1 MSKTVEWINWP
12 IFVEEGGG
20 VRQATTAEVL
30 REFNKTINEIA
41 DLRAQL
47 AQRDGELEALRAV
60 IEEARARIANRK
72 FGDDGTRIW
81 IEDYMDD
88 LGRLLDRGLKGAG
101 DE

>member
-1 MSKTVEWINWP
+1 MTDQTKP
-12 IFVEEGGG
+12 MD
-20 VRQATTAEVL
+20 AERLAEIEARLAAVL
-30 REFNKTINEIA
+30 REPYDREADADYLFHVDSDVA
-41 DLRAQL
+41 DLL
-47 AQRDGELEALRAV
+47 AELARLRAV

-101 DE
+101 NE